1 MDVNKKLQRLLDQ
14 FVDAGVPGC
23 GLAVSYK
30 GRTVF
35 TGYSGYARL
44 EDKKAFD
51 ENTVFQIFSCTK
63 NITATAVM
71 QLYEDGLILL
81 NDPVEK
87 YLPFYKDVKVRTVD
101 GGNEVYVTPAA
112 RPLRIKDLL
121 TMTSGIPYGGVGTMA
136 MADLAAIQEPYKL
149 STMDLA
155 KAIAK
160 VPLDFEPGT
169 HFHYGYSFEI
179 LGALVEAVSGKSF
192 GDYLKEHVFTPLNM
206 SHTTFTLQKNMEKD
220 LAAVYQFDGAGGVVR
235 SEEVVVN
242 KREGSD
248 YQAELGGQGLLS
260 TLDDMLS
267 FATMLAMGGTHHNH
281 HILGRNTIDL
291 MRQNHL
297 EGQALEDMKTVT
309 RRSWP
314 WYEGYGWGLS
324 FRTLLSRTQAGSNG
338 SVGEFGWCGA
348 SGTYLL
354 ADLDKQLAIAYAHQ
368 MWPCSNNMQD
378 YCHPRVR
385 NMVYAMLDELD

>member
-206 SHTTFTLQKNMEKD
+206 SHTTFTQKAVRHEKR
-220 LAAVYQFDGAGGVVR
+220 AAFLRG
-235 SEEVVVN
+235 
-242 KREGSD
+242 
-248 YQAELGGQGLLS
+248 
-260 TLDDMLS
+260 
-267 FATMLAMGGTHHNH
+267 
-281 HILGRNTIDL
+281 
-291 MRQNHL
+291 
-297 EGQALEDMKTVT
+297 
-309 RRSWP
+309 
-314 WYEGYGWGLS
+314 
-324 FRTLLSRTQAGSNG
+324 
-338 SVGEFGWCGA
+338 
-348 SGTYLL
+348 
-354 ADLDKQLAIAYAHQ
+354 
-368 MWPCSNNMQD
+368 
-378 YCHPRVR
+378 
-385 NMVYAMLDELD
+385 